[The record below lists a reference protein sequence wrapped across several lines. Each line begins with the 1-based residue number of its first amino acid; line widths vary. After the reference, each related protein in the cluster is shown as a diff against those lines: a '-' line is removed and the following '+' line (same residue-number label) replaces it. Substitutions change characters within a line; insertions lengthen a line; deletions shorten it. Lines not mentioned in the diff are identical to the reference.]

1 MDEEY
6 DEKYDAER
14 AIVFI
19 DGNNLYH
26 CLKEK
31 EWRTRID
38 IGLLAKRLVGN
49 RTLVHIYYYNAPP
62 PGNKPH
68 TERGNA
74 YLSRVK
80 KTPNL
85 TFRSSWLQSTKK
97 SDEYGEYQSYQEKG
111 CDTAITAD
119 VVYLAAKNEYD
130 VAIIVASDGDYAP
143 AAKTV
148 ASLDKPVEL
157 VYFPGRKP
165 FVMESLAVM
174 RAFRPGYAVPYDSE
188 PPPQMPYKR
197 THKKSPK
204 KEAVESMGKM
214 IIAKMTIKKMIIRRL
229 ILLYLLQSKSD

>member
-1 MDEEY
+1 MGEEY
-6 DEKYDAER
+6 DEEYDAER
-14 AIVFI
+14 AIVFV

-31 EWRTRID
+31 EWRTWTD

-62 PGNKPH
+62 PGDKPH
-68 TERGNA
+68 TERSNA

-85 TFRSSWLQSTKK
+85 TFRFSWLQSTKK
-97 SDEYGEYQSYQEKG
+97 ADEYGVYQSYKEKG

-119 VVYLAAKNEYD
+119 VVSLAAKNEYD
-130 VAIIVASDGDYAP
+130 VAIIVSSDGDYAP
-143 AAKTV
+143 AAKTG
-148 ASLDKPVEL
+148 ASLGKSIEL

-165 FVMESLAVM
+165 FVMEPLALM

-188 PPPQMPYKR
+188 PPPRMPYKQ
-197 THKKSPK
+197 THKKKASK
-204 KEAVESMGKM
+204 KKP
-214 IIAKMTIKKMIIRRL
+214 
-229 ILLYLLQSKSD
+229 